1 MRITGPLLVALLALT
16 GTAVAAPGD
25 PWVAYVTNS
34 TASRAVLMRVDPATG
49 GLVEISRNGPQ
60 GALFDHPYDLVGAP
74 DGSLLVADMGRFAT
88 SAQRTPDG
96 AIVRVDPVTG
106 AQSLVSAGG
115 RLVDPAGLALAPD
128 GTIFVVENV
137 GLGGDPEVLRI
148 DPATG
153 AQSVVTS
160 GDKLCYPFG
169 IAIEPAG
176 TLVVTEYGDLFGG
189 SEPIDCPQ
197 DLGAVLRVN
206 PSTGEQTTLTAG
218 APFLRNPFGIT
229 AAPDSGLLV
238 VNQTGG
244 GAAVM
249 RVNPVTGVQQ
259 AVSGNGVADAFQTPQ
274 RISLTP
280 DGEPIVSD
288 FELNDLEGGLVRVA
302 LPSGAQSI
310 LRQGDIFNN
319 PLGVAVVANRPP
331 AAALSA
337 SPPAVRAGAPVA
349 FDASGSSDPEALR
362 LRYAWDLDGNGSF
375 ESSTEGATAS
385 SSYPGSTTLTA
396 RVQVTD
402 PHGASAVAAAAVT
415 VDSIRPVIRAFRASR
430 RGRRA
435 FRFSYHLSEPASV
448 AIAIQRPKRVRS
460 RRCLRRPKAPG
471 CVRWR
476 TLSRLRQ
483 AGAAGTNTRRF
494 SGKVR
499 GRPLPA
505 GRYRA
510 RATATDAVGNRAG
523 ARVVGLRVLA
533 TRAR

>member
-60 GALFDHPYDLVGAP
+60 GALFDHPYDLAAAP
-74 DGSLLVADMGRFAT
+74 DGTLLVADMGRFAT
-88 SAQRTPDG
+88 SGQRTPDG
-96 AIVRVDPVTG
+96 AIVRVDPATG
-106 AQSLVSAGG
+106 AQTLVSGGG

-128 GTIFVVENV
+128 GAIFVVENV
-137 GLGGDPEVLRI
+137 GLDGNPEVLRI

-153 AQSVVTS
+153 AQTVVTS

-176 TLVVTEYGDLFGG
+176 TLVVTEYGDLLGG

-206 PSTGEQTTLTAG
+206 PASGEQTLLSAG
-218 APFLRNPFGIT
+218 PPFLRNPFGVT
-229 AAPDSGLLV
+229 VAPDGSILV

-249 RVNPVTGVQQ
+249 RVNALTGVQQ
-259 AVSGNGVADAFQTPQ
+259 AVSGNGAGDAFMTPQ

-288 FELNDLEGGLVRVA
+288 FELNDDEGGLVRVA

-337 SPPAVRAGAPVA
+337 SPPAVRAGAAVA
-349 FDASGSSDPEALR
+349 FDASGSTDPEGQR

-375 ESSTEGATAS
+375 ETF
-385 SSYPGSTTLTA
+385 
-396 RVQVTD
+396 TD
-402 PHGASAVAAAAVT
+402 SCE
-415 VDSIRPVIRAFRASR
+415 R
-430 RGRRA
+430 
-435 FRFSYHLSEPASV
+435 
-448 AIAIQRPKRVRS
+448 QRQ
-460 RRCLRRPKAPG
+460 
-471 CVRWR
+471 
-476 TLSRLRQ
+476 LSRLHHARGARPGDRPARRLGGRHGRGERRLDPAGDPGVPGLAPRPARLPLLVPPLRAGERGHRDPAAQ
-483 AGAAGTNTRRF
+483 AGAQP
-494 SGKVR
+494 
-499 GRPLPA
+499 PLPPA
-505 GRYRA
+505 PE
-510 RATATDAVGNRAG
+510 G
-523 ARVVGLRVLA
+523 ARVRALADARHPEAGRRGGQERTPLLRQG
-533 TRAR
+533 ARPAAPGGPLPRRG